1 MTRHGQIYDWD
12 LNQTFNLHAGEI
24 TSGEITTAKRFV
36 FTVIFVAWFNADKCW
51 EMLLDKDKTSVQ
63 FAAGTFSD
71 AAIMATEWLGKR
83 KESEPRLVVRGI
95 QVGGQI
101 EV

>member
-12 LNQTFNLHAGEI
+12 LNQTSNLHAGEI
-24 TSGEITTAKRFV
+24 TSRLAVKKFV
-36 FTVIFVAWFNADKCW
+36 FTVIFVDWFNADKCW

-63 FAAGTFSD
+63 FAAGTFAD

-83 KESEPRLVVRGI
+83 KEPEPRLVVRGI